1 MSQEEGSGANPPT
14 NVNTTLAD
22 DKRQVMLR
30 LGSGEDAPYIV
41 ALDTTS
47 VEALIA
53 ALGTAR
59 SQMLEP
65 VPDDFTNL
73 PIAAYNPRWRVG
85 PDEGNKFT
93 TFSIRHPGLG
103 WSAYGLP

>member
-65 VPDDFTNL
+65 VPDDFTNCL
-73 PIAAYNPRWRVG
+73 SRHTTRVG
-85 PDEGNKFT
+85 GSDQTRGISSLRF
-93 TFSIRHPGLG
+93 R
-103 WSAYGLP
+103 SAIQG